1 MARRLLSGHL
11 PLRFRHNNRLQSMTS
26 LRRHLAFAALATSAC
41 AANDAPSAGA
51 DSVAIDSSRT
61 AEVSAG
67 AVVDPVGVRQD
78 TARADS
84 TASAKARDTSFA
96 ANVTAWAERAK
107 KEGKWPVKG
116 PAPLP
121 NALLPKNRII
131 AFYGNPLSKRMGVLG
146 EYETSQMLAKLDAEI
161 ANWKKADPAT
171 PIIPALHLIA
181 IVAQG
186 DPGRDGKYRLKMDSA
201 VIEKV
206 YGWAKSKN
214 ALLFVDVQVGMSTLP
229 AELPWLKRFLIRPDV
244 HLGIDPEFSMHY
256 SAEGKKP
263 GAKIG
268 VFDAADVNYASQ
280 YLADLVTQYKLPP
293 KILVVHRFTRNMVR
307 NASRI
312 KLDPRVQIVM
322 DMDGWGPPWL
332 KLDSYRDYVY
342 AEPVQYTGFKLFYH
356 NDVRKKGS
364 RMMTPAEVL
373 SLWPVPVYIQ
383 YQ

>member
-1 MARRLLSGHL
+1 MV
-11 PLRFRHNNRLQSMTS
+11 
-26 LRRHLAFAALATSAC
+26 ALATLSAC
-41 AANDAPSAGA
+41 AANDAPRVAQ
-51 DSVAIDSSRT
+51 DSVAVDST
-61 AEVSAG
+61 ATASVSAG
-67 AVVDPVGVRQD
+67 AVVDSGKAPQD
-78 TARADS
+78 TAKPRTAMADS
-84 TASAKARDTSFA
+84 APARPRDTSFT
-96 ANVTAWAERAK
+96 ANVVGWGERAR

-121 NALLPKNRII
+121 GSLLPNNRII

-146 EYETSQMLAKLDAEI
+146 EFETSQMLAKLDAEI
-161 ANWKKADPAT
+161 ANWKKADPDT

-186 DPGRDGKYRLKMDSA
+186 APGRDGKYRLKMDSA

-214 ALLFVDVQVGMSTLP
+214 ALLFVDVQIGQSTLQ
-229 AELPWLKRFLIRPDV
+229 AELPWLRRFLIRPDV

-256 SAEGKKP
+256 SSEGKKP
-263 GAKIG
+263 GSRIG
-268 VFDAADVNYASQ
+268 TFDAVDINYASK
-280 YLADLVTQYKLPP
+280 YLQDLVTEYKLPP

-307 NASRI
+307 NASQV
-312 KLDPRVQIVM
+312 KLDPRVQVVM

-342 AEPVQYTGFKLFYH
+342 SEPVQFTGFKLFYG
-356 NDVRKKGS
+356 NDTRKKGS
-364 RMMTPAEVL
+364 RLMTPKEVL
-373 SLWPVPVYIQ
+373 SLWPVPAYIQ